1 VSEAKGTYGGFTTI
15 TAALSSGS
23 NPIADAPITFKLNG
37 IDLGTA
43 TTNAFGVAKSSAVLL
58 VGSSYNAGTYG
69 PAVGTGAEANFGGNA
84 SFSASYGNNK
94 LTVCKA
100 PLTVSAENKTRPYG
114 FQNPPFSFGYTGFV
128 NSEAPGATSGVFGAP
143 VLTTTATQYSPVG
156 SYPINIAQGT
166 LTGGNNYDIRVAPG
180 TLTVTLCGGVI
191 IGLNKIT
198 IGASS
203 ALVDSYSSSSGYQAS
218 VDDSATLLSNGLI
231 TLQGAKVH
239 GDMVSSAGNV
249 TLQSGSLVTGDVV
262 YGNTLSNSGSV
273 TGTIYHQ
280 TTTPFVAPIP
290 GACGSY
296 TKAPGPGNQWISGAY
311 TYDPIKGNLT
321 VSGGGTAT
329 MGPGT
334 YCFNNVTVSGG
345 STLAFNGAV
354 IINVTG
360 KFTDSGGSL
369 ANLSGIPSN
378 LQVFSS
384 YTGSNGVTVSGTSAT
399 YMAIYAPGT
408 DVTVSG
414 GSPFYGSLVG
424 KTLTVSGNS
433 AIHQDLDLPCWQ

>member
-1 VSEAKGTYGGFTTI
+1 M
-15 TAALSSGS
+15 
-23 NPIADAPITFKLNG
+23 
-37 IDLGTA
+37 
-43 TTNAFGVAKSSAVLL
+43 
-58 VGSSYNAGTYG
+58 
-69 PAVGTGAEANFGGNA
+69 
-84 SFSASYGNNK
+84 
-94 LTVCKA
+94 
-100 PLTVSAENKTRPYG
+100 
-114 FQNPPFSFGYTGFV
+114 
-128 NSEAPGATSGVFGAP
+128 
-143 VLTTTATQYSPVG
+143 
-156 SYPINIAQGT
+156 
-166 LTGGNNYDIRVAPG
+166 GGNNYDITLNPG

-369 ANLSGIPSN
+369 ANLSQIPSN